1 MTLLAGVRRLVVLL
15 AVVVL
20 LTVLRLLV
28 VRFAV
33 VLLAVRL
40 LVVLRVVV
48 VLLAV
53 RLLVVLRTVVVLLA
67 VLRLLVV
74 RVAVRGL
81 PGPLRVLVVFVPVR
95 RLRRLGV
102 VAPSAALLAAF
113 RLRLRAAFLAIADR
127 SALLSTMP
135 HLKNRCVLYGIG

>member
-1 MTLLAGVRRLVVLL
+1 MAI
-15 AVVVL
+15 
-20 LTVLRLLV
+20 LRLLV
-28 VRFAV
+28 VRVAV

-40 LVVLRVVV
+40 LVVLLAAV

-53 RLLVVLRTVVVLLA
+53 RLLVVLLAAVVLLA

-81 PGPLRVLVVFVPVR
+81 PGPLRAFGLPGPLRVLVGFAPAR
-95 RLRRLGV
+95 RLRRLGA

-135 HLKNRCVLYGIG
+135 HLKNRFVLYGTG